1 MNLNLIFGQTI
12 FNYSLYFYYQEIKI
26 DTRTDILQFQYNAL
40 ILVMIL

>member
-26 DTRTDILQFQYNAL
+26 GTRTDILQFQYNAL